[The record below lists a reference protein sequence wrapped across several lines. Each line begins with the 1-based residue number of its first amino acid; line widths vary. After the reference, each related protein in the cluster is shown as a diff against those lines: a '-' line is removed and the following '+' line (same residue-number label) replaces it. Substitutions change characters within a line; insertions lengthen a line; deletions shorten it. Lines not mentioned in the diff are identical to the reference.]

1 MDRPVSI
8 CACGCICSAGKDTRS
23 CYETMLNGDV
33 QPTFAPDFSY
43 DQPMHSPVF
52 AVPEEWLEKK
62 DQNPPLT
69 ETMQLL
75 FPAVD
80 EALTQ
85 SGLTAEQLATFKV
98 GSCIG
103 TSTGASLNFKSFYQE
118 WREGG
123 EPDLA
128 VIESYLHCNPAAA
141 VADKYGLSGPVQ
153 TVTNACSSGTDAIG
167 IAASWIRQ
175 GLCDLVIAGGADA
188 LSGISYTGFSR
199 LMITS
204 PEKCRP
210 FDKDRQG
217 LNLGEG
223 AAVLILAS
231 EEVMQ
236 NLALD
241 SIAEVMG
248 YGTCCDAHHLT
259 APHPEGTGLKQAIT
273 ESLERSGITAN
284 EIDFI
289 NVHGTG
295 TENNDRIEG
304 QVIHELFPATPFTG
318 TKGFTGHT
326 LGAAGAIEAV
336 MTVMALQNGQIM
348 PTRGFHEA
356 APEAQAIP
364 VTKKVD
370 LDAQYALSDSLAFGG
385 NNSALV
391 FKKGA
396 RCSV

>member
-8 CACGCICSAGKDTRS
+8 CASGCICAAGKDTRA
-23 CYETMLNGDV
+23 CFETMLDGDV
-33 QPTFAPDFSY
+33 QPTFAPGFSY

-52 AVPEEWLEKK
+52 AVEQEWITPKE
-62 DQNPPLT
+62 QTPALT

-75 FPAVD
+75 FPAVG
-80 EALTQ
+80 EALAQ
-85 SGLTAEQLATFKV
+85 AGLNRERLGNLKV

-103 TSTGASLNFKSFYQE
+103 SSTGASLNFKSFYQQ
-118 WREGG
+118 WREGS
-123 EPDLA
+123 EPDLQ

-141 VADKYGLSGPVQ
+141 LADQYELNGPVQ

-204 PEKCRP
+204 PERCRP

-231 EEVMQ
+231 DKAMQ
-236 NLALD
+236 ELKLG
-241 SIAEVMG
+241 SIGQVLG
-248 YGTCCDAHHLT
+248 YGTCCDAYHLT
-259 APHPEGTGLKQAIT
+259 APHPEGTGLKQAIS
-273 ESLERSGITAN
+273 EALKRSKINTQ
-284 EIDFI
+284 EIGFI

-304 QVIHELFPATPFTG
+304 QVISELFPSTPFTG
-318 TKGFTGHT
+318 VKSFTGHT

-336 MTVMALQNGQIM
+336 MTLMSLRYGLLM

-356 APEAQAIP
+356 APDAKAIP
-364 VTKKVD
+364 VTQKTEIK
-370 LDAQYALSDSLAFGG
+370 AEYGLSDSLAFGG

-396 RCSV
+396 V

>member
-8 CACGCICSAGKDTRS
+8 CACGCICAAGKDTRT
-23 CYETMLNGDV
+23 CFETMLNGDV
-33 QPTFAPDFSY
+33 QPTFEPGFSY

-52 AVPEEWLEKK
+52 AVPQEWLKK
-62 DQNPPLT
+62 QNVTPALT
-69 ETMQLL
+69 ETMRLL
-75 FPAVD
+75 FSAVD
-80 EALTQ
+80 EALDQ
-85 SGLTAEQLATFKV
+85 AALNKEKLSGLKV

-103 TSTGASLNFKSFYQE
+103 SSTGASLNFKSFYQQ

-123 EPDLA
+123 EPD
-128 VIESYLHCNPAAA
+128 IEAIKNYIHCNPAAA
-141 VADKYGLSGPVQ
+141 LAENYALNGPVQ

-204 PEKCRP
+204 TEKCRP

-231 EEVMQ
+231 EEAKQ
-236 NLALD
+236 ELGLD

-259 APHPEGTGLKQAIT
+259 APHPEGTGLKQAVNDA
-273 ESLERSGITAN
+273 LERSGITAN
-284 EIDFI
+284 DIGFI

-295 TENNDRIEG
+295 TENNDRVEV
-304 QVIHELFPATPFTG
+304 QVIKEIFPGIPFTG

-336 MTVMALQNGQIM
+336 MSVMSLQNGLLM
-348 PTRGFHEA
+348 PTSGFREA
-356 APEAQAIP
+356 AAQSQVIP
-364 VTKKVD
+364 VTKRMEIT
-370 LDAQYALSDSLAFGG
+370 AEYALSDSLAFGG

-396 RCSV
+396 A

>member
-1 MDRPVSI
+1 MDSPVSI
-8 CACGCICSAGKDTRS
+8 CASGCICAAGKNTRA
-23 CYETMLNGDV
+23 CFETMLERDV
-33 QPTFAPDFSY
+33 QPTFIPDFSY
-43 DQPMHSPVF
+43 DQPMLSPVY
-52 AVPEEWLEKK
+52 AVPKEWLAKK
-62 DQNPPLT
+62 TPTLT
-69 ETMQLL
+69 ETMRLL
-75 FPAVD
+75 LPAVE

-85 SGLTAEQLATFKV
+85 AELTPERLNRLKV

-103 TSTGASLNFKSFYQE
+103 SSTGASLNFKSFYQQ
-118 WREGG
+118 WREGD
-123 EPDLA
+123 EPDLEI
-128 VIESYLHCNPAAA
+128 IESYLHCNPATALA
-141 VADKYGLSGPVQ
+141 EKYDLSGPVQ

-175 GLCDLVIAGGADA
+175 GFCDLVIAGGADA

-231 EEVMQ
+231 KKAIQKLEL
-236 NLALD
+236 N
-241 SIAEVMG
+241 SIAKVMG
-248 YGTCCDAHHLT
+248 YSTCSDAHHLT
-259 APHPEGTGLKQAIT
+259 APHPEGAGLKQAIN
-273 ESLERSGITAN
+273 EALKRSGISIS

-304 QVIHELFPATPFTG
+304 EMISQLFPSTPFSG
-318 TKGFTGHT
+318 IKGFTGHT

-336 MTVMALQNGQIM
+336 MTIMSLQNGLLM

-356 APEAQAIP
+356 AAGVNAIP
-364 VTKKVD
+364 VKEKTVIKAK
-370 LDAQYALSDSLAFGG
+370 YALSESLAFGG

-391 FKKGA
+391 FKKETI
-396 RCSV
+396 

>member
-8 CACGCICSAGKDTRS
+8 CASGCICAAGKDTRA
-23 CYETMLNGDV
+23 CFETMLNREV
-33 QPTFAPDFSY
+33 QPTFASGFSY

-52 AVPEEWLEKK
+52 AVPQEWLKKEK
-62 DQNPPLT
+62 QTPPLT

-80 EALTQ
+80 EALAQAALTPQ
-85 SGLTAEQLATFKV
+85 KLSGLKV

-103 TSTGASLNFKSFYQE
+103 SSTGASLNFKSFYQQ
-118 WREGG
+118 WREGK
-123 EPDLA
+123 EADLE
-128 VIESYLHCNPAAA
+128 VIESYLNCNPAAA
-141 VADKYGLSGPVQ
+141 LAERYSLNGPVQ

-223 AAVLILAS
+223 AAVLVLAS
-231 EEVMQ
+231 EKAMQ
-236 NLALD
+236 ELGLT
-241 SIAEVMG
+241 SMAEVMG

-259 APHPEGTGLKQAIT
+259 APHPEGTGLKQAINDA
-273 ESLERSGITAN
+273 LERSGISTD
-284 EIDFI
+284 EIGFI

-304 QVIHELFPATPFTG
+304 QTISELFPATPFTG

-336 MTVMALQNGQIM
+336 MTVISLQKGM
-348 PTRGFHEA
+348 LVPTSGFHEA
-356 APEAQAIP
+356 AADSAAIP
-364 VTKKVD
+364 VTERTEV
-370 LDAQYALSDSLAFGG
+370 AAEYALSDSLAFGG

-396 RCSV
+396 A

>member
-8 CACGCICSAGKDTRS
+8 CASGCICAAGKDTRA
-23 CYETMLNGDV
+23 CFETMLNGDV
-33 QPTFAPDFSY
+33 QPTFAPGFSY

-52 AVPEEWLEKK
+52 AVEQEWLERQEK
-62 DQNPPLT
+62 NPALT

-75 FPAVD
+75 FPAVE
-80 EALTQ
+80 EALAQ
-85 SGLTAEQLATFKV
+85 SGLTTERLGNLKV

-103 TSTGASLNFKSFYQE
+103 SSTGASLNFKSFYQQ
-118 WREGG
+118 WRKGD
-123 EPDLA
+123 EPDLDI
-128 VIESYLHCNPAAA
+128 IESYLHSNPAAA
-141 VADKYGLSGPVQ
+141 LAERYKLNGPVQ

-167 IAASWIRQ
+167 IAASWIRH

-231 EEVMQ
+231 ENTMQ
-236 NLALD
+236 ELKLNSMGQVL
-241 SIAEVMG
+241 G

-259 APHPEGTGLKQAIT
+259 APHPEGTGLKQAIN
-273 ESLERSGITAN
+273 EALVRSGITAS
-284 EIDFI
+284 EIGFI

-304 QVIHELFPATPFTG
+304 QVISKLFPETPFTG
-318 TKGFTGHT
+318 TKGVTGHT

-336 MTVMALQNGQIM
+336 MTVMSLQNGLLM

-356 APEAQAIP
+356 AAESKAIP
-364 VTKKVD
+364 VTEQTEIN
-370 LDAQYALSDSLAFGG
+370 AEYGLSDSLAFGG

-396 RCSV
+396 V

>member
-8 CACGCICSAGKDTRS
+8 CASGCICAAGKDTGA
-23 CYETMLNGDV
+23 CFETMLNREV
-33 QPTFAPDFSY
+33 QPTFAPGFSY

-52 AVPEEWLEKK
+52 TVPQEWLKKEKRTL
-62 DQNPPLT
+62 PLT

-75 FPAVD
+75 YPAVD

-85 SGLTAEQLATFKV
+85 AALTPQKISGLKV

-103 TSTGASLNFKSFYQE
+103 SSTGASLNFKSFYQQ
-118 WREGG
+118 WREDK
-123 EPDLA
+123 EADLE
-128 VIESYLHCNPAAA
+128 VIESYLNCNPAAA
-141 VADKYGLSGPVQ
+141 LAKKYGLNGPVQ

-231 EEVMQ
+231 EKAMQ
-236 NLALD
+236 ELGLT

-259 APHPEGTGLKQAIT
+259 APHPEGTGLKQAINDA
-273 ESLERSGITAN
+273 LERSGINAAK
-284 EIDFI
+284 IGFI

-304 QVIHELFPATPFTG
+304 QVISELFPATPFTG

-336 MTVMALQNGQIM
+336 MTVMSLQKGLLV
-348 PTRGFHEA
+348 PTSGFGEA
-356 APEAQAIP
+356 AADSTAIP
-364 VTKKVD
+364 VTERTEV
-370 LDAQYALSDSLAFGG
+370 AAEYALSDSLAFGG

-396 RCSV
+396 A

>member
-8 CACGCICSAGKDTRS
+8 CGHGCICAAGKDTRA
-23 CYETMLNGDV
+23 CFETMLHGDV
-33 QPTFAPDFSY
+33 QPVFAPGFSY
-43 DQPMHSPVF
+43 DQTMQSPVF
-52 AVPEEWLEKK
+52 AVPQEWIKRQE
-62 DQNPPLT
+62 QNPPLT

-75 FPAVD
+75 FPVVD
-80 EALTQ
+80 EALARA
-85 SGLTAEQLATFKV
+85 GLTADKLDNLKIGT
-98 GSCIG
+98 CIG
-103 TSTGASLNFKSFYQE
+103 SSTGASLNFKSFYQK
-118 WREGG
+118 WREGN
-123 EPDLA
+123 EPDLE

-141 VADKYGLSGPVQ
+141 VAEKYGFNGPVQ

-167 IAASWIRQ
+167 IAASWIRL

-204 PEKCRP
+204 PQRCRP

-231 EEVMQ
+231 ESTMQ
-236 NLALD
+236 ELELN
-241 SIAEVMG
+241 SIAQVMG
-248 YGTCCDAHHLT
+248 YGTSCDAHHLT
-259 APHPEGTGLKQAIT
+259 APHPEGSGLKQAVRDA
-273 ESLERSGITAN
+273 LERSGISAS
-284 EIDFI
+284 EIGFI

-304 QVIHELFPATPFTG
+304 QVINELFPTTPFTG

-326 LGAAGAIEAV
+326 LGAAGAVEAV
-336 MTVMALQNGQIM
+336 MTVMSLQNGLLP
-348 PTRGFHEA
+348 PTSGFHEA
-356 APEAQAIP
+356 AEGAKAIP
-364 VTKKVD
+364 VSKKTAI
-370 LDAQYALSDSLAFGG
+370 DAKYALSDSLAFGG

-396 RCSV
+396 A

>member
-8 CACGCICSAGKDTRS
+8 CACGCICAAGPDTRT
-23 CYETMLNGDV
+23 CFETMLNGDV
-33 QPTFAPDFSY
+33 QPRVIPGFSY
-43 DQPMHSPVF
+43 DQPMQSPVF
-52 AVPEEWLEKK
+52 AVNNEWLSSDE
-62 DQNPPLT
+62 QTPPLT
-69 ETMQLL
+69 NTMKLL
-75 FPAVD
+75 YPAVQ
-80 EALTQ
+80 EALAQ
-85 SGLTAEQLATFKV
+85 AGLTPEKLQGLKV

-103 TSTGASLNFKSFYQE
+103 SSTGASLNFKSFYQK
-118 WREGG
+118 WREGDQPNL
-123 EPDLA
+123 ET
-128 VIESYLHCNPAAA
+128 IESYLHCNPAAA
-141 VADKYGLSGPVQ
+141 VADKYNLSGPVQ
-153 TVTNACSSGTDAIG
+153 TVTNACSSGTDSIG

-204 PEKCRP
+204 PERCRP

-223 AAVLILAS
+223 AGILILAG
-231 EEVMQ
+231 ETVIQ
-236 NLALD
+236 NLKLD
-241 SIAEVMG
+241 SIAQIMG

-259 APHPEGTGLKQAIT
+259 APHPEGTGLKQAIN
-273 ESLERSGITAN
+273 EALERSGIDAQD
-284 EIDFI
+284 IGFI

-304 QVIHELFPATPFTG
+304 QVISELFPSTPFTG
-318 TKGFTGHT
+318 IKGFTGHT

-336 MTVMALQNGQIM
+336 MTIMSLREGVLM
-348 PTRGFHEA
+348 PTRGFRNAE
-356 APEAQAIP
+356 PEATAVPI
-364 VTKKVD
+364 TSRTET
-370 LDAQYALSDSLAFGG
+370 AAGYALSDSLAFGG

-396 RCSV
+396 E